1 MFQPED
7 LVADIQ
13 KAIIAKKKFEKRVKT
28 KQKRIEAA
36 LNLETNKLNASDR
49 KIKFLNEVNAKRDQ
63 LEAAICRAKFEER
76 FARKHQN
83 RLNNEK
89 IKQEVEIQE
98 KRAAILLAIHEIET
112 KARIF
117 PREKSRGKF
126 RSKSEVDIRSRGH
139 IQHRR

>member
-98 KRAAILLAIHEIET
+98 KRAAILQQYTRLKKKQGYFPERKEFKREIQ
-112 KARIF
+112 KQ
-117 PREKSRGKF
+117 K
-126 RSKSEVDIRSRGH
+126 
-139 IQHRR
+139 

>member
-1 MFQPED
+1 M
-7 LVADIQ
+7 VADIQ

-28 KQKRIEAA
+28 KQQRIEAA

-139 IQHRR
+139 SQHRR